1 LTQCALKA
9 DKDEGQ
15 GGIVIF
21 TVPPVAVVTGDD
33 VALTLFMGLYAV
45 EGVYLPGRGEGEDED
60 DDEDGEDEE
69 EASLFCSIIIPIIL
83 PTVLLRL
90 LI

>member
-1 LTQCALKA
+1 MQCVPM
-9 DKDEGQ
+9 DDNDDSGEM
-15 GGIVIF
+15 VIL
-21 TVPPVAVVTGDD
+21 TVPPVAVVTGDE
-33 VALTLFMGLYAV
+33 VILTLLIGLPDV
-45 EGVYLPGRGEGEDED
+45 EGVCLPGRGEGEDED